1 MEERG
6 DESWLWLFVLA
17 VVVILGP
24 PSNQLS
30 TIPRLSLP
38 LFVLYAYRWKRN
50 FKRKREEAEFKATKN
65 VSAILYNKP
74 FNPEKSRHPLTC
86 VDNFVLHSELRSTQR
101 MKYDSEKR
109 QKYSLLE
116 EKNLQRRPLKEISE
130 AKEVVEFRK
139 TLVHRTKPT
148 AH

>member
-1 MEERG
+1 MEEKLQK
-6 DESWLWLFVLA
+6 E
-17 VVVILGP
+17 
-24 PSNQLS
+24 
-30 TIPRLSLP
+30 
-38 LFVLYAYRWKRN
+38 K
-50 FKRKREEAEFKATKN
+50 EEAEFKAKKN

-74 FNPEKSRHPLTC
+74 FIPEKSRHPLTC

-101 MKYDSEKR
+101 MKYDSEKCKR
-109 QKYSLLE
+109 YSLLE

-139 TLVHRTKPT
+139 TLVRKAKPT